1 MQQGFEIFP
10 SYEDPP
16 VTEVV
21 CGILFKPL
29 EALLAPHLGL
39 LWEKFKAEYS
49 SCREVAPLA
58 PAIERFEGQ
67 PEVKFMFA
75 DVPPLPRIWFV
86 RSEDNAI
93 IQVQRDRF
101 LHNWKKV
108 RPEDEYPRYHK
119 VIQMFKDHL
128 SRFQGFLQEYQLG
141 AIEPLQYEMTYV
153 NHISKSNAWTKIGEI
168 GKVFPDFCFK
178 ENEQRFLPEPE
189 GVNWRTTF
197 VLPDKAGRLHVTI
210 RNAISR
216 DRNIP
221 ILLLELTVRGIGKD
235 KSFEGMWAWFDLARE
250 WIVRGFADLTSDEV
264 QKNVWRRKE

>member
-1 MQQGFEIFP
+1 MQQGFEILP

-67 PEVKFMFA
+67 PEVKFFFA

-128 SRFQGFLQEYQLG
+128 SRFRGFLQEYQLG

-235 KSFEGMWAWFDLARE
+235 KSLEGMWPWFDLARE
-250 WIVRGFADLTSDEV
+250 WIVRGFADLTSNEV
-264 QKNVWRRKE
+264 QENVWRRKE